1 MFYFKT
7 KLGKLSQLRFESVA
21 TANDAI
27 LEERQCVTYLYLVGS
42 MFVSDVISSNATLSY
57 LRVVNF

>member
-27 LEERQCVTYLYLVGS
+27 LEERQSVLHI
-42 MFVSDVISSNATLSY
+42 FI
-57 LRVVNF
+57 